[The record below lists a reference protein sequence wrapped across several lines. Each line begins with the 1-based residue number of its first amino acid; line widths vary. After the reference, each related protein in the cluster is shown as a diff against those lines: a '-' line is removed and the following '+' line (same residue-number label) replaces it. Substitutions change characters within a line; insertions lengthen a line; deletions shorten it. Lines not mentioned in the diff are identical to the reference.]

1 MMERKDRAKQFLPF
15 DAMKGLAEALREREE
30 KVLRVERREI
40 DEEGTAALNDAL
52 IALKK
57 GDRAEIVFFRDGGY
71 FCLEA
76 EVSAVDAVKR
86 QLVVGREK
94 IPFFDLFSVKIK

>member
-15 DAMKGLAEALREREE
+15 DAMKGLSEALREREE
-30 KVLRVERREI
+30 KVLRVERREP
-40 DEEGTAALNDAL
+40 DEEESAALNDAL

-76 EVSAVDAVKR
+76 TVSAVDAVGRK
-86 QLVVGREK
+86 LVVGGEK
-94 IPFFDLFSVKIK
+94 IPFFDLFSIKIK